1 MAKADDTIEMAGV
14 VEEVLPGAMFR
25 VRLENKALVLG
36 HISGRMRQNR
46 IQILL
51 GDRVK
56 TEMSVYDLSKCRIT
70 YRER

>member
-1 MAKADDTIEMAGV
+1 MAKADDTIEIAGV

>member
-1 MAKADDTIEMAGV
+1 MAKAEDTVEMAGV
-14 VEEVLPGAMFR
+14 IEEVLPGAMFR

-56 TEMSVYDLSKCRIT
+56 TEMSVYDLTKCRIT

>member
-1 MAKADDTIEMAGV
+1 VAKAEDTIEMAGI

-36 HISGRMRQNR
+36 HISGRMRQNK

>member
-1 MAKADDTIEMAGV
+1 MAKAEDTIEMAGV
-14 VEEVLPGAMFR
+14 VEEVLPGAMLR